1 MMTSLCRIL
10 RNFEKKTQA
19 QKVVVDD
26 VDDRDPVLHA
36 NEAFSC
42 GGLKSLQ

>member
-26 VDDRDPVLHA
+26 RDPVLHA